1 MNKVADK
8 IMPKEVAKVM
18 PYIAMAAPFLGPVGM
33 LATLPA
39 QALADA
45 KNYGKLNYKKLALQ
59 AAMTGLAKAG
69 QAGKATAAEKNFMG
83 KMGGDPTLNPD
94 SFRAPTDAMKF
105 ATDNPDAFKTFAE
118 GFKYEPGLEGI
129 GQRMSDVVTK
139 TGRSMY
145 QPLQFGED
153 APSISDQLF
162 NMDRAKQAAFMLG
175 PMSTYAGLD
184 AIDQMEAGQGGGGTA
199 TSGGVGAQALYDDFL
214 QSGRL
219 AGYTDD
225 EINTIYGPY
234 GDLAGGDYQTVNVNR
249 GPRRRQF
256 PGTNYNLFTYA
267 DGGRV
272 GMNTGG
278 SLLYDTILT
287 GGPHKEEDIGIG
299 YELMETYNIR
309 NKAIM
314 EAKRRAEREAERM
327 RRELYQEYLDRHEQ
341 MLEGPLGDQ
350 VPDASTFEEMFP
362 FAGARRSGEMFPFA
376 GGRRS
381 PGANEDA
388 IAEQMY
394 NIQMQEMMNPRAP
407 RAGGGI
413 MQVAPGVPAGM
424 ELDYRN
430 TGGFI
435 PMGGPE
441 KADDVPAMLSKNE
454 FVMTADAVRGM
465 GDGDVNKGAQRMYD
479 LMNNMEAKV

>member
-8 IMPKEVAKVM
+8 IMPKEIAKVM

-59 AAMTGLAKAG
+59 AAMTGIAKGA
-69 QAGKATAAEKNFMG
+69 QAGKATAAEKGFMG
-83 KMGGDPTLNPD
+83 EMGGDPLLNPD

-105 ATDNPDAFKTFAE
+105 AADNPDAFKTFAE
-118 GFKYEPGLEGI
+118 GFKYEPGIAGI
-129 GQRMSDVVTK
+129 GQRFTDAITK
-139 TGRSMY
+139 SGRAMY
-145 QPLQFGED
+145 NPIDFSEPITPQLLNKGRFNQAMALSAPMGIMAGMDAMDAFKMQQRGGAGTD
-153 APSISDQLF
+153 GAPSQ
-162 NMDRAKQAAFMLG
+162 
-175 PMSTYAGLD
+175 D
-184 AIDQMEAGQGGGGTA
+184 AL
-199 TSGGVGAQALYDDFL
+199 AQANYDLMNLY
-214 QSGRL
+214 GRN
-219 AGYTDD
+219 AGYTQDD
-225 EINTIYGPY
+225 INTIYGPIGAMY
-234 GDLAGGDYQTVNVNR
+234 GGKYNEIT
-249 GPRRRQF
+249 GPLQFTRRQF
-256 PGTNYNLFTYA
+256 PGTNYPIFSTFMA

-278 SLLYDTILT
+278 SLLTDLEK

-327 RRELYQEYLDRHEQ
+327 RKELYQEYMDRHEQ

-350 VPDASTFEEMFP
+350 VPPAYTFEEMFP
-362 FAGARRSGEMFPFA
+362 FAGARK
-376 GGRRS
+376 S

-388 IAEQMY
+388 IADQMY

-413 MQVAPGVPAGM
+413 MQAPGVPAGM

-430 TGGFI
+430 SGGFI

-441 KADDVPAMLSKNE
+441 RADDVPAMLSKNE

-465 GDGDVNKGAQRMYD
+465 GDGDVNRGAQRMYD